1 LEQWKWGV
9 VPQVQPMRTLLFVT
23 LAMQFLCAVAGLRAE
38 RRAEAAAWLT
48 LAFLPPLEPFMW
60 SRIALAVA
68 LGAAAALS
76 GRWVPAVAVASFFAA
91 PWIGGI
97 VNYPKQ
103 RTEELAQV
111 SEWARAN
118 TPHDAMFLFAD
129 TPRGLD
135 AGVFREEALRAVY
148 VDWKG
153 GGQVNYLSD
162 FGEQWWFRWQQT
174 LARKFTA
181 ADLPRYE
188 ALGVRY
194 VVLRAE
200 HRVGAAPAFE
210 NVRYVVYD
218 LRSR

>member
-1 LEQWKWGV
+1 
-9 VPQVQPMRTLLFVT
+9 
-23 LAMQFLCAVAGLRAE
+23 
-38 RRAEAAAWLT
+38 
-48 LAFLPPLEPFMW
+48 
-60 SRIALAVA
+60 
-68 LGAAAALS
+68 
-76 GRWVPAVAVASFFAA
+76 
-91 PWIGGI
+91 
-97 VNYPKQ
+97 
-103 RTEELAQV
+103 
-111 SEWARAN
+111 
-118 TPHDAMFLFAD
+118 MFLFAD
-129 TPRGLD
+129 APRGLD

-174 LARKFTA
+174 LAKKFSP

-200 HRVGAAPAFE
+200 HRVATAPAFE
-210 NVRYVVYD
+210 NSRYVVYD